1 MLPEKKTFFNIY
13 LLQKLFLFLYVLQG
27 TFSTK
32 NLANPSHPLYS
43 RLNVCDLILSKYD
56 KLTKQTKTVADY
68 ILANQRE
75 TQYMSITTLAD
86 NCGVADATVYRLC
99 RTLGF
104 SGYNDFKLAL
114 VKGNGKRPLDM
125 PLGLDGNVT
134 MEDSIGDMSKKLY
147 SVNAS
152 ALADTLTRLD
162 PKSIDKAVD
171 TLKKA
176 RSVYCLGFGGSMV
189 IAMEA
194 VSRFA
199 TITNKF
205 RQISDTHMQAMAIAL
220 SGPEDVI
227 LLFSF
232 SGATRDIFDVL
243 ENAKKRGTKI
253 ILVTHFPKSPRC
265 RLRQHHHHLRRR
277 RRPHERRLYCR

>member
-1 MLPEKKTFFNIY
+1 MDE
-13 LLQKLFLFLYVLQG
+13 Q
-27 TFSTK
+27 
-32 NLANPSHPLYS
+32 
-43 RLNVCDLILSKYD
+43 NVCDLILSKYD

-162 PKSIDKAVD
+162 PRSIDKAVD

-189 IAMEA
+189 IAMVPSA
-194 VSRFA
+194 GLPPSPTSSARFP
-199 TITNKF
+199 TPI
-205 RQISDTHMQAMAIAL
+205 
-220 SGPEDVI
+220 
-227 LLFSF
+227 
-232 SGATRDIFDVL
+232 
-243 ENAKKRGTKI
+243 
-253 ILVTHFPKSPRC
+253 C
-265 RLRQHHHHLRRR
+265 RPWPWPCPGRRT
-277 RRPHERRLYCR
+277 

>member
-1 MLPEKKTFFNIY
+1 MGE
-13 LLQKLFLFLYVLQG
+13 Q
-27 TFSTK
+27 
-32 NLANPSHPLYS
+32 
-43 RLNVCDLILSKYD
+43 NVCDLILSKYD
-56 KLTKQTKTVADY
+56 QLTKQTKTVADY
-68 ILANQRE
+68 VLSNQRE
-75 TQYMSITTLAD
+75 TQYMSITTLAE

-114 VKGNGKRPLDM
+114 VKGNGKKPLDM

-162 PKSIDKAVD
+162 TASVGKAVD
-171 TLKKA
+171 ALKNA

-194 VSRFA
+194 VGRFA

-220 SGPEDVI
+220 SGPEDVV

-232 SGATRDIFDVL
+232 SGATRDVFDLL
-243 ENAKKRGTKI
+243 ENAKKRGTRI
-253 ILVTHFPKSPRC
+253 ILVTHFPKSPAAAYADIIIPC
-265 RLRQHHHHLRRR
+265 GVEEGPMNGGSIAAKIGQLFLIDILFN
-277 RRPHERRLYCR
+277 EYCRRDPQITSQRLDATTHAISAKLM

>member
-1 MLPEKKTFFNIY
+1 M
-13 LLQKLFLFLYVLQG
+13 
-27 TFSTK
+27 
-32 NLANPSHPLYS
+32 
-43 RLNVCDLILSKYD
+43 
-56 KLTKQTKTVADY
+56 
-68 ILANQRE
+68 
-75 TQYMSITTLAD
+75 
-86 NCGVADATVYRLC
+86 
-99 RTLGF
+99 
-104 SGYNDFKLAL
+104 
-114 VKGNGKRPLDM
+114 
-125 PLGLDGNVT
+125 
-134 MEDSIGDMSKKLY
+134 
-147 SVNAS
+147 
-152 ALADTLTRLD
+152 
-162 PKSIDKAVD
+162 D

-243 ENAKKRGTKI
+243 ENAKKRGTRI
-253 ILVTHFPKSPRC
+253 ILVTHFPKSPAAAYANTIITC
-265 RLRQHHHHLRRR
+265 GVEEGPMNGGSIAAKIGLLFLIDILFN
-277 RRPHERRLYCR
+277 EYCRRDPQTTAQHLDATTHAVAAKLM

>member
-1 MLPEKKTFFNIY
+1 MDE
-13 LLQKLFLFLYVLQG
+13 Q
-27 TFSTK
+27 
-32 NLANPSHPLYS
+32 
-43 RLNVCDLILSKYD
+43 NVCDLIVSKYD

-68 ILANQRE
+68 VLANRKE
-75 TQYMSITTLAD
+75 TQYMSITTLAE

-162 PKSIDKAVD
+162 PRSIDKAVD

-253 ILVTHFPKSPRC
+253 ILVTHFPKSPAAANTIITC
-265 RLRQHHHHLRRR
+265 GVEEGPMNGGSIAAKIGLLFLIDILFN
-277 RRPHERRLYCR
+277 EYCRRDPQTTAQHLDATTHAVAAKLM